1 MTTVARAPLVRAG
14 PGVAAWTALPERDR
28 ALLLWLVQGDVVTAE
43 LAALLCYGHLRIAQR
58 RLAKLVGYGL
68 LSGFWA
74 ANRQRPRGRYAYA
87 LTKQTRQQLERLVWP
102 EGKRKLPDG
111 QIETVSPVIHQL
123 ATHDVFA
130 SFLRA
135 VDHERDVGITSW
147 VPERALIRLNYW
159 ASPRPDALAVIGTG
173 DASIVLFIERDL
185 GTERGG
191 TLWSKVKSY
200 RDVYDSRPE
209 AAPVHV
215 GLVVDTPRRAASV
228 RRSLRGDTDGK
239 AVHAWVTIASDLAT
253 SPYDAVWL
261 SPSMD
266 VARTVDLAAHWTGDR
281 WDLLAPGCLADPDA
295 LEMLDDRVI
304 GFVPLLRAA
313 AR

>member
-1 MTTVARAPLVRAG
+1 MTATTRAPLVRAG

-43 LAALLCYGHLRIAQR
+43 LAALLAYGHLRVAQR

-68 LSGFWA
+68 LTGFWA

-87 LTKQTRQQLERLVWP
+87 LTKGARQALERMVWP
-102 EGKRKLPDG
+102 EGKRRLADG
-111 QIETVSPVIHQL
+111 QFETVSPVIHQL

-135 VDHERDVGITSW
+135 VDPGRDAGITAW
-147 VPERALIRLNYW
+147 VPEQALIRLNYW
-159 ASPRPDALAVIGTG
+159 ASPRPDALAIIRRG

-200 RDVYDSRPE
+200 RDVYDGRPE
-209 AAPVHV
+209 AAPLHV
-215 GLVVDTPRRAASV
+215 GFVVDSPRRAASV
-228 RRSLRGDTDGK
+228 RRGLRGDRDGI
-239 AVHAWVTIASDLAT
+239 AVRVWVAMGSDLAAA
-253 SPYDAVWL
+253 PYDAVWL
-261 SPSMD
+261 SPSLD
-266 VARTVDLAAHWTGDR
+266 VARTTELEPHWSGDP
-281 WDLLAPGCLADPDA
+281 WDVLEPGCLADPDA
-295 LEMLDDRVI
+295 LEMLDERVI

>member
-1 MTTVARAPLVRAG
+1 MTATARVPLVRAG

-43 LAALLCYGHLRIAQR
+43 LAALLAYGHLRVAQR

-68 LSGFWA
+68 LTGFWA

-87 LTKQTRQQLERLVWP
+87 LTKQARQQLERLVWP

-135 VDHERDVGITSW
+135 FDPEREVGLVAW
-147 VPERALIRLNYW
+147 VPERALIRLTRW
-159 ASPRPDALAVIGTG
+159 GWLRPDALAIIRSG
-173 DASIVLFIERDL
+173 DASIVVCIERDL

-200 RDVYDSRPE
+200 RDVFERRDE
-209 AAPVHV
+209 AAPLHV
-215 GLVVDTPRRAASV
+215 GLIVDTPRRAASV
-228 RRSLRGDTDGK
+228 RRSLRGDRDGT
-239 AVHAWVTIASDLAT
+239 AVRAWVTTASEVAT
-253 SPYDAVWL
+253 RPYDAVWL
-261 SPSMD
+261 SPAGDM
-266 VARTVDLAAHWTGDR
+266 ARTTELPAHWTGDG
-281 WDLLAPGCLADPDA
+281 WTLLAPGCLADADA
-295 LEMLDDRVI
+295 LEMLDERMLR
-304 GFVPLLRAA
+304 FVPLLRAVGP
-313 AR
+313 

>member
-1 MTTVARAPLVRAG
+1 MSTAMRAPLVRAG

-43 LAALLCYGHLRIAQR
+43 LAALLAYGHLRIAQR

-87 LTKQTRQQLERLVWP
+87 LTKQARQQLERLVWP
-102 EGKRKLPDG
+102 EGKPKLTDG

-130 SFLRA
+130 CFLRA
-135 VDHERDVGITSW
+135 VDPASEVGLTAW
-147 VPERALIRLNYW
+147 VPERALIRLTRW
-159 ASPRPDALAVIGTG
+159 GWLRPDALAVIGVG
-173 DASIVLFIERDL
+173 EASILLCIERDL

-191 TLWSKVKSY
+191 TLWSKVRSY
-200 RDVYDSRPE
+200 RDVFDRRPE
-209 AAPVHV
+209 AAPLHV

-228 RRSLRGDTDGK
+228 RRGLRGDADGA
-239 AVHAWVTIASDLAT
+239 AVRAWVTTAPELAT
-253 SPYDAVWL
+253 RPYDAVWL
-261 SPSMD
+261 SPAGDM
-266 VARTVDLAAHWTGDR
+266 ARTTELPAHWTGDR
-281 WDLLAPGCLADPDA
+281 WGLLEPGCLADADV
-295 LEMLDDRVI
+295 LEMLDERVL
-304 GFVPLLRAA
+304 GFVPLLRAVGG
-313 AR
+313 

>member
-1 MTTVARAPLVRAG
+1 MTAVARAPLVRAG

-68 LSGFWA
+68 LTGFWA

-87 LTKQTRQQLERLVWP
+87 LTKQARLALERLVWP
-102 EGKRKLPDG
+102 DGKRKLPDG

-135 VDHERDVGITSW
+135 VDNERDVGITAW
-147 VPERALIRLNYW
+147 VPERPLIRLTW
-159 ASPRPDALAVIGTG
+159 GAWLRPDALAVIGVG
-173 DASIVLFIERDL
+173 EASIVLFIERDL

-191 TLWSKVKSY
+191 TLWAKVKSY
-200 RDVYDSRPE
+200 HDVYDGRTE

-228 RRSLRGDTDGK
+228 RRSLRGDTDAA
-239 AVHAWVTIASDLAT
+239 AVRAWVTTAPELAT
-253 SPYDAVWL
+253 NPYDAVWL

-266 VARTVDLAAHWTGDR
+266 VARTTDLPAHWTGER
-281 WDLLAPGCLADPDA
+281 WDLLEPGCLAEPDA
-295 LEMLDDRVI
+295 LEMLDERVI
-304 GFVPLLRAA
+304 GFVPLLRVV

>member
-1 MTTVARAPLVRAG
+1 VTATARAPLIRAG

-43 LAALLCYGHLRIAQR
+43 LAALLAYGHLRIAQR

-68 LSGFWA
+68 LTGFWA

-87 LTKQTRQQLERLVWP
+87 LTKQARQQLERLVWP

-135 VDHERDVGITSW
+135 VDHERKVGISAW
-147 VPERALIRLNYW
+147 VPERALVRLNYW

-191 TLWSKVKSY
+191 TLWSKIKSY
-200 RDVYDSRPE
+200 HDVYDRRTE

-228 RRSLRGDTDGK
+228 RRGLRGETDGT
-239 AVHAWVTIASDLAT
+239 AVRAWVTTAPELAT
-253 SPYDAVWL
+253 NPYDAVWL
-261 SPSMD
+261 SASGDM
-266 VARTVDLAAHWTGDR
+266 ARTTELPPHWTGDR
-281 WDLLAPGCLADPDA
+281 WGLLAPGCLTEPDA
-295 LEMLDDRVI
+295 LEMLDERVI
-304 GFVPLLRAA
+304 GFIPLLRAA